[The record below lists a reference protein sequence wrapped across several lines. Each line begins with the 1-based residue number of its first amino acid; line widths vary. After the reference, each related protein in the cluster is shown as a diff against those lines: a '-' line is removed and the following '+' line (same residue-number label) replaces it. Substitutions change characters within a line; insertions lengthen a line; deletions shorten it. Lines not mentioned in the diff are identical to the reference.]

1 MADIK
6 VSNLLY
12 DTAQAVQAIARN
24 SGIEIKIT
32 DIYKD
37 ENLEGLALIGGLLRQ
52 QAEKASGEKIG
63 VLIG

>member
-6 VSNLLY
+6 ISHLLY
-12 DTAQAVQAIARN
+12 DTAQAVQAIAKD
-24 SGIEIKIT
+24 SGINLNFT
-32 DIYKD
+32 DIYKE

-63 VLIG
+63 VLNE